1 MVDIGYGTKCG
12 RPSEQIQIG
21 PSSLA
26 RRWYTLQNGDYRP
39 MNYTVLAAGI
49 VAVPIFF
56 SLAGRF
62 IGLSVIAIWS
72 AATAYFFMPPQHSF
86 RISHA
91 GDLVAL
97 ALFGAVGLVFAK
109 TVPRRKQPVPDQP
122 EVPERTPP
130 PTALVDL
137 EAVLVDLMSSSDLGD
152 RLRQRQ
158 IEVAPCL
165 PRFRCP
171 YVDAAHI
178 LSQVLTIVMGDT
190 QLRRVS
196 FDVCRRPGVS
206 LLFVTGLRASPLPL
220 QQMIAIG
227 RGAENCERADFP
239 WPSGVQAT
247 WFDNGYGRVFQIAVP
262 EVMPA
267 AG

>member
-1 MVDIGYGTKCG
+1 MSYIALT
-12 RPSEQIQIG
+12 
-21 PSSLA
+21 
-26 RRWYTLQNGDYRP
+26 
-39 MNYTVLAAGI
+39 AGI
-49 VAVPIFF
+49 VTVPIFF
-56 SLAGRF
+56 SLAGRL

-86 RISHA
+86 RISHT

-97 ALFGAVGLVFAK
+97 ALFGTVGLVFAK
-109 TVPRRKQPVPDQP
+109 TVPRVKQPVRDQP
-122 EVPERTPP
+122 EVPESTQ

-165 PRFRCP
+165 PRFRCS
-171 YVDAAHI
+171 YVDAAQI
-178 LSQVLTIVMGDT
+178 LSQVLTIIMGDT

-196 FDVCRRPGVS
+196 FSVCRRPGVN

-220 QQMIAIG
+220 QQTIAIG
-227 RGAENCERADFP
+227 RGAESCERADFP

-262 EVMPA
+262 EVTLTA
-267 AG
+267 E